1 MQAML
6 PPSCNN
12 SAGVQ
17 NRYCYAGENARR
29 ESENKSEKGVDYPG

>member
-6 PPSCNN
+6 PPSLHN
-12 SAGVQ
+12 SASVQ

-29 ESENKSEKGVDYPG
+29 ESENKSENGVD